1 MAFRQRSAQRGSRRC
16 SEMEVEIGRGGGT
29 EDDKAK
35 ARRKPGHEKFTVLN
49 MSIANTE
56 ELSWGRLQ
64 VLEEKGSVTTQLGP
78 DGWLRPAAPAAVSP
92 RRVQVFLDSRR
103 TNPLPHL
110 G

>member
-56 ELSWGRLQ
+56 EFAWRRLP
-64 VLEEKGSVTTQLGP
+64 VLEEKEVLPPSWDLTDGLDPQLRQLLTQ
-78 DGWLRPAAPAAVSP
+78 DGFR
-92 RRVQVFLDSRR
+92 FF
-103 TNPLPHL
+103 
-110 G
+110 